1 MEARFFFVHLMKTA
15 GTTFAIHLR
24 GQFPAESIYP
34 AEGLDWH
41 DPADLERYTDASRA
55 LALSPA
61 RRAQIQVYT
70 GHFPYMVSQLI
81 DPGLVVLTL
90 LREPV
95 ARTISVLQHFQRLD
109 DRYRHLD
116 LAAIYD
122 DDHVFRSFVFN
133 HQTAFFARTPRD
145 GEQWIRDP
153 ISIDDDRFAIA
164 KRNLAQV
171 DVLGLT
177 EDYPSFFEQLRAR
190 FGWWPSPPNL
200 DERANVSE
208 PPPDVGAALRRRI
221 ADDNHYDVE
230 LYQYACELVGD
241 GDRSPRPMTPRS

>member
-1 MEARFFFVHLMKTA
+1 MKTA
-15 GTTFAIHLR
+15 GTTFALHLR
-24 GQFPAESIYP
+24 AQFAAESIYP
-34 AEGLDWH
+34 AEGLDWQ

-55 LALSPA
+55 LAMSPE
-61 RRAQIQVYT
+61 RRAQIDVYT
-70 GHFPYMVSQLI
+70 GHFPYMVAPLI
-81 DPGLVVLTL
+81 DPTLIVLTL

-133 HQTAFFARTPRD
+133 HQTAFFARTPPD

-153 ISIDDDRFAIA
+153 IRINDERFAVA
-164 KRNLAQV
+164 KHNLAQV

-177 EDYPSFFEQLRAR
+177 EDYGSFFEDLRTR
-190 FGWWPSPPNL
+190 FGWWTIRPNL
-200 DERANVSE
+200 DERANVSS
-208 PPPDVGAALRRRI
+208 PPPDVGVELRQRI
-221 ADDNHYDVE
+221 ADDNHYDIE
-230 LYQYACELVGD
+230 LYQFAFDLV
-241 GDRSPRPMTPRS
+241 RRRRQSA